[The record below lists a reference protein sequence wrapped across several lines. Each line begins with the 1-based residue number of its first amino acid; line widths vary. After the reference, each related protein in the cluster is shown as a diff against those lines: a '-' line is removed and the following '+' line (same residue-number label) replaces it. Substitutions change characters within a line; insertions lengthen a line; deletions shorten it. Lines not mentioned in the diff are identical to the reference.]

1 MAECFKIAATDN
13 VATMLMDSGPGAI
26 AVRGE
31 GQVREIAAMEPIRMG
46 HKVALCLIGEGK
58 TVVKY
63 GVTIG
68 VATRPIAPGEWV
80 HLHNCK
86 SLYDAGSTNLD
97 VVTGIR
103 GETPY
108 V

>member
-1 MAECFKIAATDN
+1 MADCFQIAATDN
-13 VATMLMDSGPGAI
+13 VATLLMDTGPGAI

-31 GQVREIAAMEPIRMG
+31 GQEREIPATELIRMG
-46 HKVALCLIGEGK
+46 HKVALCAIGEGK
-58 TVVKY
+58 PVVKY

-68 VATRPIAPGEWV
+68 IATRPITAGEWV

-86 SLYDAGSTNLD
+86 SLSDAGSSSLD
-97 VVTGIR
+97 VVTGVR